1 MPMSET
7 EPNELVH
14 YSVENKVAT
23 STGPRSSMRSSRM
36 VEGLSA

>member
-7 EPNELVH
+7 DPNELVH

-23 STGPRSSMRSSRM
+23 ITLNRPRSSMRSATNWS
-36 VEGLSA
+36 SS